1 MSINRSM
8 SMSTPMSTPN
18 SISNTNNTN
27 TLEYNRFDI
36 TLDRDKLD
44 CLLALNEIECNFDEA
59 FSTLMISSSS
69 SC

>member
-1 MSINRSM
+1 MSI
-8 SMSTPMSTPN
+8 PN

-59 FSTLMISSSS
+59 FSALMISSSS